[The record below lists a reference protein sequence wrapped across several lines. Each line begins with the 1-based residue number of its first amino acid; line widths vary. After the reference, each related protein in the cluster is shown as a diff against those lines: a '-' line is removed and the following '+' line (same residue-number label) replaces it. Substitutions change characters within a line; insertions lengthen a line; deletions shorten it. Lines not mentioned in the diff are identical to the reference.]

1 MREVARSRGCK
12 GKNRAKSSTG
22 AGRQQVDARGG
33 DGRVRGRVEVEAGE
47 GRREAQR
54 RGGGERAT
62 GTDWPWTQTERT
74 TVPFLVFGSAFL
86 YSKERWV
93 TSSAVSSTLKAQTQ
107 GARHA
112 REGMGKTWT
121 L

>member
-1 MREVARSRGCK
+1 MREVARSKGCK

-22 AGRQQVDARGG
+22 AGRQQVDAGG
-33 DGRVRGRVEVEAGE
+33 GHGCVRGRVEVEAGE

-54 RGGGERAT
+54 RAGGESDRDRLAV
-62 GTDWPWTQTERT
+62 DTERT